1 MSLDR
6 TITAAAV
13 LVAAVAGGI
22 AVQAQQRS
30 AADSFR
36 GKLLAALADHR
47 RHDVA
52 ALFKY
57 PARVIVSGFPI
68 PVQDEAALIR
78 MYDLFFTREMRC
90 LLERGPNRDVE
101 STANPDSTAAAV
113 LVLADGHIIAERTA
127 AGYKVTRMTVTGQ
140 PDATARKEKNA
151 VRADLRLGGQ
161 WQRTGRL
168 DGDDHDTY
176 RVSLTTGTQVRLVLQ
191 GFRGLDAALRM
202 TDAAN
207 HPLTGADARR
217 AWNGTVPASG
227 DYRVEVFRRAAYC
240 GAPVNYVLTIAVR

>member
-6 TITAAAV
+6 TLTAAAV
-13 LVAAVAGGI
+13 LVAAVVGAV

-30 AADSFR
+30 PADSFR
-36 GKLLAALADHR
+36 AKLLAALADHR

-52 ALFKY
+52 AMFKY

-68 PVQDEAALIR
+68 PVEDKAALIR

-101 STANPDSTAAAV
+101 STANPDATAAAV
-113 LVLADGHIIAERTA
+113 LVLADGHIIAERTP

-140 PDATARKEKNA
+140 PDATAKRKDA

-161 WQRTGRL
+161 WQRAGRL
-168 DGDDHDTY
+168 EGDDIDTY

-191 GFRGLDAALRM
+191 GFRGLDAALRV

-207 HPLTGADARR
+207 RSLTGADARR

-227 DYRVEVFRRAAYC
+227 DYGVEVFRRAAYC
-240 GAPVNYVLTIAVR
+240 GAPLNYVLTIAVR

>member
-6 TITAAAV
+6 ILTAAAV
-13 LVAAVAGGI
+13 LVAAVVGAV

-30 AADSFR
+30 TADSFR
-36 GKLLAALADHR
+36 AKFLAALADHR

-52 ALFKY
+52 AMFTY

-90 LLERGPNRDVE
+90 LLERGPNRDVG
-101 STANPDSTAAAV
+101 STANPDATAAAV
-113 LVLADGHIIAERTA
+113 LVLADGHIIAERTP
-127 AGYKVTRMTVTGQ
+127 AGYKVTRMTVIGQ
-140 PDATARKEKNA
+140 PGATAKEKDA
-151 VRADLRLGGQ
+151 VRADMRLGGQ
-161 WQRTGRL
+161 WQRAGRL
-168 DGDDHDTY
+168 EGDDLDTY

-191 GFRGLDAALRM
+191 GFRGLDAALRV

-240 GAPVNYVLTIAVR
+240 GAPINYVLTIAVR